1 MLDVAVSYNRFR
13 FLGHEFLTWLW
24 HTIEN
29 NPDLLKSLD
38 NELTALGI
46 GNRIVLENRRDEALE
61 SITIQGD
68 EAGFEE
74 GILALK
80 KGAMVTELNLFYK
93 AGDKKWQFTLKGESL
108 SISNLKTPE
117 TSIIETGEDVE
128 GVVLDKIYLYER
140 VTRLLDRLFNAFI
153 KLRVSNEWN
162 TQVLPGLKKWISAV

>member
-29 NPDLLKSLD
+29 DIHLLKSLD
-38 NELTALGI
+38 DELTALEI

-61 SITIQGD
+61 SIIIQGD

-80 KGAMVTELNLFYK
+80 KGAMVTELNLSYK
-93 AGDKKWQFTLKGESL
+93 AGDKKWHFTLKGESL
-108 SISNLKTPE
+108 SITNLKPPE
-117 TSIIETGEDVE
+117 ASIIETSSGC
-128 GVVLDKIYLYER
+128 
-140 VTRLLDRLFNAFI
+140 
-153 KLRVSNEWN
+153 
-162 TQVLPGLKKWISAV
+162 ISSHDCSI

>member
-29 NPDLLKSLD
+29 NQDLLTSLD
-38 NELTALGI
+38 DELTALGI

-74 GILALK
+74 GVLALK

-140 VTRLLDRLFNAFI
+140 VTRLLDKLFNAFI

-162 TQVLPGLKKWISAV
+162 TQVLPDLKEWITSV

>member
-29 NPDLLKSLD
+29 DLHLLKSLD
-38 NELTALGI
+38 DELTALEI

-61 SITIQGD
+61 SIIIQGD

-108 SISNLKTPE
+108 SITNLKTPE
-117 TSIIETGEDVE
+117 TSIIET
-128 GVVLDKIYLYER
+128 
-140 VTRLLDRLFNAFI
+140 
-153 KLRVSNEWN
+153 
-162 TQVLPGLKKWISAV
+162 

>member
-29 NPDLLKSLD
+29 DLHLLKSLD
-38 NELTALGI
+38 DELTTLEI

-61 SITIQGD
+61 SIIIQGD

-93 AGDKKWQFTLKGESL
+93 AGDKKWHFTLKGESL
-108 SISNLKTPE
+108 SITNLKPPE
-117 TSIIETGEDVE
+117 ASIIETSEDVE
-128 GVVLDKIYLYER
+128 GAVLDKIYLYER
-140 VTRLLDRLFNAFI
+140 VVRLLDSMFNAFI
-153 KLRVSNEWN
+153 KIRVSNEWN
-162 TQVLPGLKKWISAV
+162 TKVLPDLKKWISEV

>member
-29 NPDLLKSLD
+29 DLHLLKSLD
-38 NELTALGI
+38 DELTALEI

-61 SITIQGD
+61 SIIIQGD

-108 SISNLKTPE
+108 SITNLKTPE
-117 TSIIETGEDVE
+117 TSIIETSEDVE
-128 GVVLDKIYLYER
+128 GAVLDKIYLYER
-140 VTRLLDRLFNAFI
+140 VVRLLDSMFNAFI
-153 KLRVSNEWN
+153 KIRVSNEWN
-162 TQVLPGLKKWISAV
+162 TKALPDVKKWISEV

>member
-29 NPDLLKSLD
+29 NQDLLKSLD
-38 NELTALGI
+38 DELTALGI

-74 GILALK
+74 GVLALK

-128 GVVLDKIYLYER
+128 GAVLDKIYLYER
-140 VTRLLDRLFNAFI
+140 VIRLLDNIFNAFI

-162 TQVLPGLKKWISAV
+162 TQVLPDLKKWVSAV

>member
-29 NPDLLKSLD
+29 TPDFFKSLD
-38 NELTALGI
+38 DELTALGI

-80 KGAMVTELNLFYK
+80 KGALVTELNLFYK

-128 GVVLDKIYLYER
+128 GAVLDKIYLYER
-140 VTRLLDRLFNAFI
+140 VIRLLDRLFNAFI

-162 TQVLPGLKKWISAV
+162 SKVLPDLKKWISS